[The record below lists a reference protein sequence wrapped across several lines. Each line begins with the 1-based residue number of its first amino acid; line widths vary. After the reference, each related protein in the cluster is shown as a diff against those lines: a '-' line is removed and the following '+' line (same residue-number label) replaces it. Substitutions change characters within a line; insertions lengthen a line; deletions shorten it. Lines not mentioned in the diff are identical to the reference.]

1 MPRSTSL
8 LATSEGNCKIRVIV
22 VRVID
27 FVSKIDDLVAFFRKQ
42 LGELLLHFESAVIC
56 AYAHFH
62 VVLLFS
68 SELAVEQSGSSPQL

>member
-1 MPRSTSL
+1 M
-8 LATSEGNCKIRVIV
+8 
-22 VRVID
+22 
-27 FVSKIDDLVAFFRKQ
+27 AFFRKQ

-68 SELAVEQSGSSPQL
+68 SELAV